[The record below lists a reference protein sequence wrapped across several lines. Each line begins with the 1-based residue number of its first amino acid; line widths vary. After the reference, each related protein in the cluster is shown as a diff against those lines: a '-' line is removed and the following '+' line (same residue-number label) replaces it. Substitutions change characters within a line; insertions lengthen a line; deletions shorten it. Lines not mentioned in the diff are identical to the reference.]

1 MKTSTK
7 TKGLSNQAKK
17 TIKTMR
23 DLRKRGRSGKG
34 DYWQVVTMR

>member
-23 DLRKRGRSGKG
+23 DLRKRGRAGKG
-34 DYWQVVTMR
+34 DYWQAVTIR